1 MALQSSYW
9 PADTSEPVLEVT
21 VGDLLRRA
29 AAQYPERTALV
40 AGSPEEGDGRRR
52 RWSYGQLLEQTE
64 QVARS
69 LLARFDPG
77 ERVAVW
83 APGIPEWVLL
93 DLGTALAG
101 VVLVTVNPALRASE
115 LRYVLSQSRAAGIFL
130 VPEFRSPMAAFLAEI
145 RPELPDLR
153 EAVLFSEW
161 TDFLASGK
169 KDQNLPGVEAGDP
182 VQIQYTSGTTGFPK
196 GALLSHRGLANNAIH
211 FARRLRMG
219 PDDVYVNPMPL
230 FHTGGCVLGVLGPL
244 AVGATQVHLPAFDA
258 GLMLQLLD
266 EERATVAL
274 GVPTMLL
281 ALLEHRDL
289 RGRNLDT
296 LRALLSG
303 GSRVPAE
310 LVRRI
315 ESGLG
320 VPLTIVYGTTE
331 CSPIVTQV
339 CLDDEAADREE
350 TLGRPVAQAE
360 VKIIDPTS
368 GEVVPPGAPGE
379 LCVRGYLVM
388 SGYFEMPEATAE
400 AIDADAW
407 YHTGDLASMDERGF
421 CRIEGRLKD
430 MIIRGGENIYPK
442 EIEDLLFS
450 HAGVA
455 DVAVL
460 GVPDERF
467 GEAVAAFIRAAQG
480 SAPTKAELF
489 ALCRAHL
496 APHKTPVHWTFL
508 DSFPLTPSGKIQKF
522 ILREQFMTAGP
533 PG

>member
-1 MALQSSYW
+1 M
-9 PADTSEPVLEVT
+9 
-21 VGDLLRRA
+21 GGLLRRA
-29 AAQYPERTALV
+29 AARYPERTALV
-40 AGSPEEGDGRRR
+40 APSPHSEGGRR
-52 RWSYGQLLEQTE
+52 RWSYAQLLEQAE

-101 VVLVTVNPALRASE
+101 IVLVTVNPAYRASE

-130 VPEFRSPMAAFLAEI
+130 VPEFRSPMAAFLADI
-145 RPELPDLR
+145 RPELPELR

-161 TDFLASGK
+161 TDFLASGD
-169 KDQNLPGVEAGDP
+169 KDQDLPRVEAGDP

-196 GALLSHRGLANNAIH
+196 GALLQHRGLTNNATH
-211 FARRLRMG
+211 FARRLQMG

-244 AVGATQVHLPAFDA
+244 AVGATQVHLPAFDPA
-258 GLMLQLLD
+258 LMLQLLD

-281 ALLEHRDL
+281 ALLEHPDL
-289 RGRNLDT
+289 PGRNLEA
-296 LRALLSG
+296 LRVLLSG
-303 GSRVPAE
+303 GSRVPAD

-315 ESGLG
+315 ESELG
-320 VPLTIVYGTTE
+320 VRLTIVYGTTE

-339 CLDDEAADREE
+339 CLDDEAADRED

-360 VKIIDPTS
+360 VKIIDPVS
-368 GEVVPPGAPGE
+368 GEIVPPGAEGE

-388 SGYFEMPEATAE
+388 SGYFEMPEATAQ
-400 AIDADAW
+400 AIDADDW

-450 HAGVA
+450 HPGVA
-455 DVAVL
+455 DVAVV

-467 GEAVAAFIRAAQG
+467 GEAVAAFIRSVPG
-480 SAPTKAELF
+480 SEPTKAELF
-489 ALCRAHL
+489 ALCREHL
-496 APHKTPVHWTFL
+496 APQKTPVHWTFL

-522 ILREQFMTAGP
+522 VLREQFVNSAV